1 MIYHTYMVNRKK
13 RENRRRKNNVNHV
26 NHVNNV
32 NHLGHGVSKNR
43 TKEERQVE
51 ATKIIQSLQSL
62 NLNPGEYQPVR
73 TLYTLLQE
81 YINQGER
88 IEVSIPFPEI
98 HKKIVGI
105 LAIRI
110 TESVVVKLTKEY

>member
-1 MIYHTYMVNRKK
+1 MVNRKK
-13 RENRRRKNNVNHV
+13 RENRRRKNNVNH
-26 NHVNNV
+26 
-32 NHLGHGVSKNR
+32 LGHGVSRNR

-62 NLNPGEYQPVR
+62 NLNPGQYQPVR

-81 YINQGER
+81 YINLGER